1 MPIHAP
7 NQPEPRGLQLWV
19 DLPKKFK
26 MVCMLPF
33 KVQLQPYSC
42 GICRSILLTKNSTPR
57 ASLKR
62 FPLVQ
67 MAVSKSESSAVLV
80 MVLNRQSGH
89 WEAAGTS
96 TWSLTRRTRSSKKFV
111 RLLLAPHIAGRGLT
125 YELPCSC
132 RMDCVYIQ
140 CVISSS
146 YHVGI

>member
-33 KVQLQPYSC
+33 NVPLQPYSC

-96 TWSLTRRTRSSKKFV
+96 TSSSRNPQLYSRRFVSHVFVSHFPGIYSLSF
-111 RLLLAPHIAGRGLT
+111 
-125 YELPCSC
+125 CSC
-132 RMDCVYIQ
+132 WVD
-140 CVISSS
+140 VI
-146 YHVGI
+146 HLQ